1 MKIKFGD
8 RSLNLKAG
16 GSLTNIDRGPRGY
29 SAYEIAVQEG
39 FVGTEEEWL
48 ASLVGPE
55 GKQGKEGKRG
65 IQGPRGQQGDKGDTG
80 ATGNGILSIQKT
92 ATADLVD
99 IYTIMYANGSTT
111 TFDVTNGK
119 DGDCNFATFEI
130 IDARLKMNKP
140 DSLSQI
146 DFKLNDRGHLE
157 MEMSI

>member
-8 RSLNLKAG
+8 SSLNLKAG
-16 GSLTNIDRGPRGY
+16 GSLANMDRGPRGY

-55 GKQGKEGKRG
+55 GKQGKEGERG

-80 ATGNGILSIQKT
+80 ARGPQGIRGEK
-92 ATADLVD
+92 
-99 IYTIMYANGSTT
+99 
-111 TFDVTNGK
+111 
-119 DGDCNFATFEI
+119 GDCNFATFEI
-130 IDARLKMNKP
+130 IDARLKMSKP

-157 MEMSI
+157 MEMSV